1 MHSAHRAPFAPLSA
15 GTATVLAV
23 LRGCLH
29 AAFFLLLAV
38 AAARLFTGGAGPADW
53 AALAGAA
60 VLGAVYACGPP
71 LLRRLPGRRTA
82 LCWLALVTAVWAGL
96 LLLSPDFSWLAFPLF
111 FLHLHLLRRF
121 HAVVAVAVITAAVI
135 ASQALH
141 ARELGTG
148 MLLGPL
154 LGAAFAVVIAL
165 GYATLYTESEQ
176 RRRLIEDLE
185 RARGELAES
194 QHRAGALAERERLS
208 REIHDTLAQG
218 LSSIV
223 LLLRSA
229 EGAVRTDPGA
239 AAARIADARDT
250 AAENLAEA
258 RRFVRALAP
267 PALSSGSLAD
277 ALGRLCSRTSAE
289 SGIDCRF
296 RLEGDPAPLPAGFE
310 VALLRAGQVGLAN
323 VAAHSRARTAVV
335 TLAYLDGEV
344 ALDVYDDGRGFDPAG
359 VEHGRADG
367 TGYGTR
373 GLGDR
378 VAELGG
384 RLQLESAP
392 GEGTALA
399 VTLPLGPE
407 PAGAEEEPPMN
418 PSEPASSRR
427 GDRP

>member
-229 EGAVRTDPGA
+229 EGRCGPTPAPRPRGSPTPGTPPRRTSPRPAGSSAPWRRPRSPQARSPTPWAGCARAPPPRAASTAGSAWRATRPRCRPASRWRCSAPGRSAWPTSRRTPGRAPPWSPWPTWTARSPSTSTTTGA
-239 AAARIADARDT
+239 ASTRPGWST
-250 AAENLAEA
+250 AAPT
-258 RRFVRALAP
+258 AP
-267 PALSSGSLAD
+267 ATAPADWATASPSSA
-277 ALGRLCSRTSAE
+277 AACSWNPPR
-289 SGIDCRF
+289 GGHRP
-296 RLEGDPAPLPAGFE
+296 RGDPAAGP
-310 VALLRAGQVGLAN
+310 
-323 VAAHSRARTAVV
+323 RAR
-335 TLAYLDGEV
+335 
-344 ALDVYDDGRGFDPAG
+344 R
-359 VEHGRADG
+359 
-367 TGYGTR
+367 
-373 GLGDR
+373 
-378 VAELGG
+378 
-384 RLQLESAP
+384 
-392 GEGTALA
+392 
-399 VTLPLGPE
+399 
-407 PAGAEEEPPMN
+407 
-418 PSEPASSRR
+418 RR
-427 GDRP
+427 GGTPDEPV